1 MSECNSP
8 IWSMHCCI
16 LDLNPLQSIPNFHF
30 IRNSFVGQQRKM
42 HSEVTSMISKAPIK
56 MLCFVRKNSIFVA
69 SFKLLALRGE
79 GLFLR
84 FQLFNAKAFLTIGF
98 LWSFSAL
105 CLFLLFKNCDWK
117 VETHFVMIISI
128 FHFIAV
134 SSILPKERVSFTL
147 QFAR

>member
-42 HSEVTSMISKAPIK
+42 HSEVTSLISKVPIK
-56 MLCFVRKNSIFVA
+56 MLCFVRKNNIFVA

-84 FQLFNAKAFLTIGF
+84 FQFFNAEAFLTIGF
-98 LWSFSAL
+98 LWSFS
-105 CLFLLFKNCDWK
+105 
-117 VETHFVMIISI
+117 VFV
-128 FHFIAV
+128 FV
-134 SSILPKERVSFTL
+134 FT
-147 QFAR
+147 F